1 MFGKKNKMRRARLL
15 VGQDRLLDFPINI
28 EQRKKKT
35 SIKKREAYIM
45 AAWRFVVSVNE
56 GQTPHY
62 VKLVKQ
68 LKAEIEKGKVTTVGG
83 AKDCVYKEGLLDC
96 VWAQRECV

>member
-1 MFGKKNKMRRARLL
+1 
-15 VGQDRLLDFPINI
+15 
-28 EQRKKKT
+28 
-35 SIKKREAYIM
+35 M
-45 AAWRFVVSVNE
+45 AAGRFVVSVNE

-83 AKDCVYKEGLLDC
+83 GKVWVQKKLLLD
-96 VWAQRECV
+96 